1 MKTSDIAQRFRVDKA
16 DKFSL
21 SDYDPADSGGP
32 DINKDNGKTLLDAC
46 VKRIGELQDVLYAES
61 RHAVL
66 VILQGMDAAGKDG
79 IIEHVM
85 HAINPQGCEVY
96 AFKQPNAEE
105 LDHTYLWR
113 AQKRLPARGHVVI
126 FNRSYYEDVIVLR
139 VHPDY
144 LEKQKLPEIPKDVWE
159 QRFEDIRGFE
169 RHLVRNGTLV
179 LKFFLNVSRDEQK
192 KRFLDRLDD
201 PDKRWKFSMGDI
213 AERALWPKY
222 MAAYEDMIRATSTK
236 EAPWHVVPADRK
248 WMARLVVASAMADA
262 MEGLGLKYPPVSDDA
277 LKEMAKVRKALE
289 GEK

>member
-1 MKTSDIAQRFRVDKA
+1 MDYAALAKRYRIDKP
-16 DKFSL
+16 DDFQLSKCDPNDGGGSL
-21 SDYDPADSGGP
+21 G
-32 DINKDNGKTLLDAC
+32 KDDGKELLETYL
-46 VKRIGELQDVLYAES
+46 KRIGELQDILYAES
-61 RHAVL
+61 RHSVL
-66 VILQGMDAAGKDG
+66 VVLQGMDTGGKDG

-96 AFKQPNAEE
+96 AFKQPNTEE
-105 LDHTYLWR
+105 LDHTFLWR
-113 AQKRLPARGHVVI
+113 AQKRLPAKGHVAI
-126 FNRSYYEDVIVLR
+126 FNRSYYEEVIVVR
-139 VHPDY
+139 VHPEFLD
-144 LEKQKLPEIPKDVWE
+144 KQKLPDTGKNIWA
-159 QRFEDIRGFE
+159 QRFEDINGFE

-222 MAAYEDMIRATSTK
+222 MDAYEDMIRGTSTK

-248 WMARLVVASAMADA
+248 WLGRLVVASAMVGA
-262 MEGLGLKYPPVSDDA
+262 MESLDLKYPKVSDDA

-289 GEK
+289 DEK